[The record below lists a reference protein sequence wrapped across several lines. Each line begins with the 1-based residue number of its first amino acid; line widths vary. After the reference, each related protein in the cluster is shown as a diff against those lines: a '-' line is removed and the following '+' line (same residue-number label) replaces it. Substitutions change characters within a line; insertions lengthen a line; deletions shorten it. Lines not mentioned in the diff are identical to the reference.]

1 MEVMSPIALIHEA
14 LSDHEQGHLD
24 FEALPNASQEMLAAE
39 IKERLRKGITD
50 TLERMNLI

>member
-1 MEVMSPIALIHEA
+1 MSPIALIHEA